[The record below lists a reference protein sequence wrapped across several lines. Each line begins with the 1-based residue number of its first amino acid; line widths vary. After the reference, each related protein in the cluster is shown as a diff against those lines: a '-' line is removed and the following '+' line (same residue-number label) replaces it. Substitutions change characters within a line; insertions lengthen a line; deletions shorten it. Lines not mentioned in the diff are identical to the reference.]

1 MNRER
6 LEALLW
12 ERIDATIS
20 GRDLS
25 KLETALAAGG
35 ESRRLEREVADL
47 AGRLTEL
54 RPVAPPGKLRARIDE
69 ALDVAT
75 AAAGPARTR
84 VKVVSRRPW
93 SERAPRWLPLAACLL
108 VGIAV
113 GVMLPMVGGL
123 TVPESQV
130 AGTMGAAAGG
140 TPVTLD
146 LGSGRGTMAI
156 SRDPSETR
164 VDLHLE
170 GDEEIV
176 LSVRQPGANLAVSRL
191 DGAGH
196 SSALAVDG
204 GSVSLRTSG
213 PGLRRLGISGAS
225 PTTALQ
231 LAVTAG
237 GTVILEHR
245 VEALSEEGSS

>member
-25 KLETALAAGG
+25 ELEMALAAGS
-35 ESRRLEREVADL
+35 ESRRLERQVADL
-47 AGRLTEL
+47 AGRLTDV
-54 RPVAPPGKLRARIDE
+54 RPVAPPANLRARIDE
-69 ALDVAT
+69 ALAGAT
-75 AAAGPARTR
+75 AAAGAAR
-84 VKVVSRRPW
+84 SLGSAAPRRSW
-93 SERAPRWLPLAACLL
+93 SDRAPRWLPLAACLL

-113 GVMLPMVGGL
+113 GVMLSMVGDL
-123 TVPESQV
+123 TVPDSQV

-146 LGSGRGTMAI
+146 LGSGRGIAVI
-156 SRDPSETR
+156 SRNPLETR

-170 GDEEIV
+170 GDEEIL
-176 LSVRQPGANLAVSRL
+176 LSVRQAGASLAVSRL
-191 DGAGH
+191 DGVDH

-204 GSVSLRTSG
+204 GIVSLRTRG

-225 PTTALQ
+225 PAGPLR
-231 LAVTAG
+231 LEVTAG
-237 GTVILEHR
+237 GTVILDHLI
-245 VEALSEEGSS
+245 EALSEEGGP

>member
-12 ERIDATIS
+12 QRIDATIS

-25 KLETALAAGG
+25 ELETALAAGA
-35 ESRRLEREVADL
+35 ESHRLEHEVADL
-47 AGRLTEL
+47 AGRLTDL
-54 RPVAPPGKLRARIDE
+54 RPVAPPANLRARIDE
-69 ALDVAT
+69 ALKVAT

-84 VKVVSRRPW
+84 ATAAPRRPW
-93 SERAPRWLPLAACLL
+93 SNRAPRWLPLAACLL
-108 VGIAV
+108 VGIAL
-113 GVMLPMVGGL
+113 GVMLPMVGDL
-123 TVPESQV
+123 TVPDSQV

-156 SRDPSETR
+156 SRDLFETR

-176 LSVRQPGANLAVSRL
+176 LNVRQAGASLAVSRL
-191 DGAGH
+191 DGADH
-196 SSALAVDG
+196 SSMLAVDG

-213 PGLRRLGISGAS
+213 PGLRRLGISGTS
-225 PTTALQ
+225 PATALR
-231 LAVTAG
+231 LEVTAG
-237 GTVILEHR
+237 GTVVLEHR
-245 VEALSEEGSS
+245 VEALSEEGGS